1 MKISCCIWALP
12 IDEEVAVPRVAEMG
26 FSCIDVRPP
35 AFERPEVVDATVR
48 VGLGVSC
55 LAASFGLPE
64 GASLDHEDAAPRAG
78 AIAFTERAIELA
90 ARLGADAVYLV
101 PGTDGSEAA
110 LARYAAVVGPLAQ
123 RAQDRGLSLSLEH
136 FPGLSLPTVAATR
149 DFVERVD
156 HPNLHVL
163 VDIGHAQMEGI
174 TPAAAVYIA
183 GDRLGYVH
191 LDDNDGVGDLHQGL
205 LDGMLTEKSLADT
218 FSALTQV
225 GYEGAVSLELNAT
238 LEDPAAALTQSLQ
251 IVRNVL
257 GS

>member
-78 AIAFTERAIELA
+78 
-90 ARLGADAVYLV
+90 
-101 PGTDGSEAA
+101 GTDGSEAA

-174 TPAAAVYIA
+174 TPAAAVDIA